1 MPPPA
6 SSLSEVSTRPA
17 RVRHMP
23 RVVVG
28 ATTAPGEPSPTVAR
42 ESPTHSHL
50 ASVHA
55 LVVRYTVVAIGWAL
69 LGIYCA
75 EVFSAFRSH

>member
-1 MPPPA
+1 
-6 SSLSEVSTRPA
+6 
-17 RVRHMP
+17 
-23 RVVVG
+23 
-28 ATTAPGEPSPTVAR
+28 
-42 ESPTHSHL
+42 L

-75 EVFSAFRSH
+75 EVFSAFRSY

>member
-1 MPPPA
+1 MPPTA
-6 SSLSEVSTRPA
+6 STLSAVSTRQA
-17 RVRHMP
+17 RLRHMP

-28 ATTAPGEPSPTVAR
+28 ATTAPGEPSPAVAR
-42 ESPTHSHL
+42 ESLTHSHL
-50 ASVHA
+50 ASMHA

>member
-1 MPPPA
+1 
-6 SSLSEVSTRPA
+6 
-17 RVRHMP
+17 
-23 RVVVG
+23 VG
-28 ATTAPGEPSPTVAR
+28 VATAPEESSSIIARTSPS
-42 ESPTHSHL
+42 HSHL

>member
-1 MPPPA
+1 MHPSAP
-6 SSLSEVSTRPA
+6 SLSPCSTRH
-17 RVRHMP
+17 VRLGDTP
-23 RVVVG
+23 RVDVG
-28 ATTAPGEPSPTVAR
+28 AATAPGEPSPIIAR
-42 ESPTHSHL
+42 ASPTHSHL

>member
-1 MPPPA
+1 
-6 SSLSEVSTRPA
+6 
-17 RVRHMP
+17 
-23 RVVVG
+23 
-28 ATTAPGEPSPTVAR
+28 
-42 ESPTHSHL
+42 L
-50 ASVHA
+50 ASVHT